1 MCIIQSTY
9 IYLYNFDVY
18 TYVYYI
24 YINIYT
30 IHIQSRG
37 HLASEVDPLGIVTR
51 EKTVCKDG
59 LARRANEDVLRQHS
73 GFLFGKFF
81 CKLKN
86 KLYLPTST
94 TNTYPIIPTTTT
106 PTPKP
111 YQKLKHLDYTRTT
124 RKPVLFLVLGSQFNP
139 I

>member
-1 MCIIQSTY
+1 M
-9 IYLYNFDVY
+9 
-18 TYVYYI
+18 
-24 YINIYT
+24 
-30 IHIQSRG
+30 
-37 HLASEVDPLGIVTR
+37 ASEVDPLGIVTR

-94 TNTYPIIPTTTT
+94 TNTTYPIIPST
-106 PTPKP
+106 PTLPKP

-124 RKPVLFLVLGSQFNP
+124 RKPVFLFLVLGSLFNP

>member
-1 MCIIQSTY
+1 M
-9 IYLYNFDVY
+9 
-18 TYVYYI
+18 
-24 YINIYT
+24 
-30 IHIQSRG
+30 
-37 HLASEVDPLGIVTR
+37 ASEVDPLGIVTR

-94 TNTYPIIPTTTT
+94 TNTTYPIIPTT
-106 PTPKP
+106 PTKTISKIKAPRLHPHYTQTCIVFSAWKP
-111 YQKLKHLDYTRTT
+111 
-124 RKPVLFLVLGSQFNP
+124 